1 VTRMVTMQRAGR
13 KNLWRT

>member
-1 VTRMVTMQRAGR
+1 MVTMQRAGR